1 MLNIFSEAQMVEF
14 SDSEA
19 VIFPLNNAAAVI
31 LIFFFVNIPILFCH
45 SFNKYLV
52 TLLCVGYSASF

>member
-1 MLNIFSEAQMVEF
+1 MVEF